1 MGMRNPLMEVTG
13 RLYRGDIPSMVN
25 SLTFKRDNRYA
36 LGMNCAVA
44 VDVVFAAAV
53 LGGFMEIMGDLE
65 SGNNVVQVGR
75 NSDGGNVEE

>member
-1 MGMRNPLMEVTG
+1 MEVTG

-44 VDVVFAAAV
+44 VDVVFAAAAAE
-53 LGGFMEIMGDLE
+53 LGGFMEIMGDLD